1 MMLRKIVA
9 GIVAGL
15 SLVVLSAP
23 VAAQQ
28 ERDVIELVRAQV
40 ATNRQALVA
49 ENLGLT
55 AEQSEVFWPMYR
67 KFQSERATLVDQRVR
82 ILTEFR
88 DNFDSLSNEM
98 ARRLL
103 DDYLSYEQEMMKL
116 TRKYIREFRKIL
128 DDKMVLRYM
137 QIEGKIDTIIDYD
150 LSQVVPLAE

>member
-1 MMLRKIVA
+1 MLKRILV
-9 GIVAGL
+9 GTIAGL
-15 SLVVLSAP
+15 SLIILSAP
-23 VAAQQ
+23 ASAQQ
-28 ERDVIELVRAQV
+28 ERDVIELVRAQI

-49 ENLGLT
+49 ENLGLS

-67 KFQSERATLVDQRVR
+67 KFQTERAALVDRRVQ
-82 ILTEFR
+82 ILTDFR

-98 ARRLL
+98 ARQLL
-103 DDYLSYEQEMMKL
+103 DDYLNYEQEMQKL
-116 TRKYIREFRKIL
+116 TRKYVREFRKIL